1 MNFLGL
7 NRGTAAGN
15 SSGDTGDTAYS
26 NDPLLGAYRD
36 LTYLECRDIYRYWP
50 LGKRIASALP
60 NFAMSAQRKFLVRN
74 APREVNEKLSEVAN
88 ELDLDEAVK
97 KTAIYARIFG
107 LASIFVAT
115 RNKKPSD
122 HLSYKDIQANGL
134 TLNVLDPLSMGGSIQ
149 IDNDSLSPTFGEPI
163 KIKIQ
168 GKGINPQRIK
178 VVFNDIPLYY
188 KFNPSSFS
196 FSGPSIYQNMTLLI
210 RAWNRGIIAM
220 QRLATKAAAMVKTT
234 KDGPNVTGFGLRAAE
249 YNLSLIRSIE
259 NDGIASIRNGD
270 TLEFFNLTGVT
281 EVDAIIQQMNTG
293 LMMALS
299 DTPSGILLDKNLS
312 VGLND
317 GTEDMKAILM
327 AVDNFRFHTLKPLYS
342 FVDKFLCYKAF
353 TGDFIM
359 AMVEEYPDLYRGKS
373 ATDVLTEWLQNYTFE
388 WGELYPQNE
397 NEKADTESKLLDNLI
412 KIQALGAESSSLGEA
427 LNQLGLFETDFVLKE
442 APMGEGE
449 FFNSNDGEDED
460 GDEFV
465 DDGVVSASDDNGEL
479 GNGERRNI
487 GTLRNSSNI
496 NKGGGVSSS
505 TRINGRRNEENGRN
519 SQKVQGGFNR

>member
-7 NRGTAAGN
+7 NQGTAAGN
-15 SSGDTGDTAYS
+15 TSGDTGDAAYS

-74 APREVNEKLSEVAN
+74 APHEVNEKLGEVAN
-88 ELDLDEAVK
+88 ELDLDETIK

-115 RNKKPSD
+115 RDKKPSD
-122 HLSYKDIQANGL
+122 HLSYKDIQAKGL

-149 IDNDSLSPTFGEPI
+149 IDNNSLSPTFGEPI

-168 GKGINPQRIK
+168 GKNINPQRIK
-178 VVFNDIPLYY
+178 VVYNDIPLYY

-234 KDGPNVTGFGLRAAE
+234 KDSPNITGFGLRAVE
-249 YNLSLIRSIE
+249 HNLSLIRSIE

-317 GTEDMKAILM
+317 GSEDMKAILM
-327 AVDNFRFHTLKPLYS
+327 AVDNFRFHTLKPLYN

-353 TGDFIM
+353 TQDFIEDM
-359 AMVEEYPDLYRGKS
+359 IEEYPDLYRGKS

-397 NEKADTESKLLDNLI
+397 NEKADTESKLLDNLT
-412 KIQALGAESSSLGEA
+412 KIQALGAESSSLEEA
-427 LNQLGLFETDFVLKE
+427 LNQLALFETDFVLKE
-442 APMGEGE
+442 TPVG
-449 FFNSNDGEDED
+449 NGEDED
-460 GDEFV
+460 GDGFV
-465 DDGVVSASDDNGEL
+465 DDGMDSTSDDNGEL
-479 GNGERRNI
+479 GDGERGNI
-487 GTLRNSSNI
+487 GTLRSGSNTNESVGRSSSN
-496 NKGGGVSSS
+496 
-505 TRINGRRNEENGRN
+505 RANGRRNEENGRN
-519 SQKVQGGFNR
+519 SQKVRGGFNR